1 VSDIRGALEF
11 GFVSKTQI
19 TPSAYMGHAV
29 QTFSLANAYNS
40 GMQSVPSPDVA
51 KPSVPRAA
59 DPLAPLV
66 ARMGKSD
73 EQALA
78 ALYDAAIG
86 AIYSLAARIV
96 RDAHLAE
103 EVAED
108 TFMQAWREA
117 TRYDAAKGRVMT
129 WLMVICRS
137 RALDALRR
145 VDPAQAHEDVD
156 SLRGDMAAE
165 ANPPDA
171 AIHQF
176 RLGSAVRD
184 ALETLPAQERQAVT
198 LSFFRGLTHQE
209 IADLW
214 QMPLG
219 SVKTIMNRAFT
230 QLRSQCATLWSEHNY
245 ES

>member
-1 VSDIRGALEF
+1 LQ
-11 GFVSKTQI
+11 KTQI
-19 TPSAYMGHAV
+19 APRAYMGREYENQIA
-29 QTFSLANAYNS
+29 ANAYNL
-40 GMQSVPSPDVA
+40 GMQEMPATALPKSPA
-51 KPSVPRAA
+51 ARAA

-66 ARMGKSD
+66 ARMGQAD
-73 EQALA
+73 EKALA

-86 AIYSLAARIV
+86 AIYALAARIV

-117 TRYDAAKGRVMT
+117 TRYDAGKGRVMT

-156 SLRGDMAAE
+156 SLRSDMAAE
-165 ANPPDA
+165 ANAPDA
-171 AIHQF
+171 ALHQF
-176 RLGSAVRD
+176 RLGSAVRV

-230 QLRSQCATLWSEHNY
+230 QLRTQCATLWSEQNY